1 MRSESSM
8 PKLPSLDSSRRITS
22 LINKCCQRLPSDR
35 PDIRQ
40 IARKL
45 HSITTDKQ
53 KETQAVINN
62 QDDVINNTNHVD
74 VINNGIHDD
83 VITEELLTD
92 EEK

>member
-1 MRSESSM
+1 MRSETSM

-45 HSITTDKQ
+45 HSITTEKQ
-53 KETQAVINN
+53 KETEAIISGG
-62 QDDVINNTNHVD
+62 DHGDSNHV
-74 VINNGIHDD
+74 VMNGIHDD